1 MIILYKLT
9 TRISFPKGH
18 VQWETAMPANL
29 GYMSAMLYNQNN
41 CASESSPVTSKYEME
56 VGKDLCVMVGYDRDR
71 CMGHLTAGG
80 SVANIE
86 AIWAGRNVKYFPLG
100 LQEALLKDKRLS
112 GAKSYKVRFPVL
124 LTFWFI
130 YPCTLPFALF
140 RRNVDG

>member
-1 MIILYKLT
+1 
-9 TRISFPKGH
+9 
-18 VQWETAMPANL
+18 MPANL
-29 GYMSAMLYNQNN
+29 GYMAAMLYNQNN

-56 VGKDLCVMVGYDRDR
+56 VGKDLCVMLGYDRDR

-112 GAKSYKVRFPVL
+112 GAKSYKVRFSAVL
-124 LTFWFI
+124 LTSWFI
-130 YPCTLPFALF
+130 
-140 RRNVDG
+140 

>member
-1 MIILYKLT
+1 
-9 TRISFPKGH
+9 
-18 VQWETAMPANL
+18 MPANL

-41 CASESSPVTSKYEME
+41 CASESSPVTSKYERRWA
-56 VGKDLCVMVGYDRDR
+56 KTCVSCWGYDRDR

-124 LTFWFI
+124 LTFCLFI
-130 YPCTLPFALF
+130 HALYLLHCF
-140 RRNVDG
+140 KHNVHG